1 MSISYKPH
9 PSEYELRYVMFPNIG
24 FDKQQL
30 LEFLEYRKKAK
41 GELLE
46 TLNKILS
53 DYPKEKLVKLL
64 NNDPEV
70 SRMCVIEKYARQA
83 AKDILLTGKYHP
95 DTFEVVT
102 NLPLSDYQLLM
113 KRSKEIIS
121 QIQSLGVQEESPKG
135 MPGA

>member
-1 MSISYKPH
+1 MSISYKPY

-46 TLNKILS
+46 TLDKILS
-53 DYPKEKLVKLL
+53 DYPKDKLVKLL
-64 NNDPEV
+64 NNDPDV
-70 SRMCVIEKYARQA
+70 SRMSMIEKYARMA
-83 AKDILLTGKYHP
+83 AKDILLTGKYEP
-95 DTFEVVT
+95 ETFEVVT

-113 KRSKEIIS
+113 KRSKEIIT

>member
-1 MSISYKPH
+1 MSISYKPY

-46 TLNKILS
+46 TLDKILS
-53 DYPKEKLVKLL
+53 EYPKDKLIKLL
-64 NNDPEV
+64 NNDPDV
-70 SRMCVIEKYARQA
+70 SRMSTIEKYARMA
-83 AKDILLTGKYHP
+83 AKDILLTGKYRP
-95 DTFEVVT
+95 ETFEIVT

-113 KRSKEIIS
+113 KRSKEIIE
-121 QIQSLGVQEESPKG
+121 QIQSLGVQEESSKSI
-135 MPGA
+135 PGA

>member
-1 MSISYKPH
+1 
-9 PSEYELRYVMFPNIG
+9 MFPNIG

-30 LEFLEYRKKAK
+30 LEFFEYRKKAK

-46 TLNKILS
+46 TLDKILS
-53 DYPKEKLVKLL
+53 DYPTDKIVKLL
-64 NNDPEV
+64 NNDPDV
-70 SRMCVIEKYARQA
+70 SRMCVIEKYARMA
-83 AKDILLTGKYHP
+83 AKDILLTGKYRP
-95 DTFEVVT
+95 ETFEIVT